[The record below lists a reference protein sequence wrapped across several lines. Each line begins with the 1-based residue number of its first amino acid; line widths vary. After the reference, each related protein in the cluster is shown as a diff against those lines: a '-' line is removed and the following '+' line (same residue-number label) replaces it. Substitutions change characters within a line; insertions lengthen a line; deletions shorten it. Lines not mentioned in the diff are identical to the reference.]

1 MTKNLTRAIAVLGTL
16 SSLTLVAFEAQAVE
30 LRVRCETRSDRSR
43 GSVDGND
50 LRSGNY
56 YAMFK
61 SGSNSATSPVEA
73 TQGDEVEFD
82 FDSNRRDIRQGATAI
97 PKNFIVNNQATGEL
111 YTEAGALVASR
122 TVNCRRR

>member
-1 MTKNLTRAIAVLGTL
+1 MTKTLTRAIAVLGTL

-30 LRVRCETRSDRSR
+30 LRVRCEVRSDRSR

-50 LRSGNY
+50 LRSGSY
-56 YAMFK
+56 YSVFK
-61 SGSNSATSPVEA
+61 SGSNTATSPVEQ

-97 PKNFIVNNQATGEL
+97 SKNFIVNNQATGEL
-111 YTEAGALVASR
+111 YTEAGQLVASR
-122 TVNCRRR
+122 TVNCRRK